1 MQYKPVI
8 YLVIASLIA
17 VACAAPAAPAQPAAS
32 SSSAATAK
40 TESSDAMEKPK
51 TDDAMAK
58 TESGDAMAKPKT
70 DDAMAKTEGDA
81 MGKPKTGGS
90 LRIRNTTD
98 MTDWN
103 MRINGQN
110 SNNVNGIRV
119 AYDSLL
125 KQRETPHPNIN
136 YFDKTIEPELAER
149 WEVSADAKTFTFY
162 LQKGV
167 KYANIAPVN
176 GRELTAADA
185 KWSYHY
191 TSSTGDFSD
200 LKASQNGFM
209 WAGLDSITTP
219 DNYTVVVK
227 FKDGFAPFLTYASSA
242 FNPIYPKELLKL
254 EGDFSTNIVGT
265 GPFQHSE
272 ADTQKGTRAV
282 FTKNPTYRDADSIY
296 LDDIR
301 YLVLPEDATA
311 FAAFQT
317 RQLDVM
323 NSSSGQGIKDLATQN
338 PEALRQDY
346 PGTPRYVL
354 MNYQFPAFQS
364 QLVRQAVSLAID
376 RDEFITVMG
385 GGTYGL
391 AGANTFVDI
400 FTQEEVKALQ
410 PFDREKAKQLLTE
423 AGYPNG
429 FTFALLTD
437 LGTDQE
443 RSLAQLLQAQLKTVG
458 ITVEFDVRPR
468 AEVSRDR
475 KKGLFEMHWFGEYGR
490 PDADYSLYG
499 YYYPD
504 QRLNYTSVKDEKLKT
519 YIEAQRREGDPTKR
533 RAIMKEAITYINTEA
548 FGIAIARSPNAFFW
562 HPYVKNYSAHL
573 DQGYPAINA
582 WIDK

>member
-1 MQYKPVI
+1 MYFKPVF
-8 YLVIASLIA
+8 YLVIASMIA
-17 VACAAPAAPAQPAAS
+17 LACAAPAAPAEVAPS
-32 SSSAATAK
+32 SSGDTMAK
-40 TESSDAMEKPK
+40 TESSEAMEKPK

-58 TESGDAMAKPKT
+58 P
-70 DDAMAKTEGDA
+70 EGDA
-81 MGKPKTGGS
+81 MEKPKTGGT

-103 MRINGQN
+103 MRVNGQN
-110 SNNVNGIRV
+110 QNNVNGIRI

-149 WEVSADAKTFTFY
+149 WEVSDDAKTFTFY

-167 KYANIAPVN
+167 KYTDVAPLN

-191 TSSTGDFSD
+191 TSSTGDFSE

-209 WAGLDSITTP
+209 WAGLESITTP
-219 DNYTVVVK
+219 DDYTVVVQ

-242 FNPIYPKELLKL
+242 FNPIYPKELLEL
-254 EGDFSTNIVGT
+254 EGDFSTHIVGT
-265 GPFQHSE
+265 GPFQYSD
-272 ADTQKGTRAV
+272 ADTQKGTSWV
-282 FTKNPTYRDADSIY
+282 FKKNPTYRDADSIY

-323 NSSSGQGIKDLATQN
+323 NTSSGQGIKDLADQN
-338 PEALRQDY
+338 PEAHSQDY

-364 QLVRQAVSLAID
+364 QLVRQAISLSID
-376 RDEFITVMG
+376 RDEFIKVMG

-504 QRLNYTSVKDEKLKT
+504 QRLNYTSVKDDKLKG

-548 FGIAIARSPNAFFW
+548 FGIAIAIARSPNAFFW

-573 DQGYPAINA
+573 DQGYPAIDA

>member
-1 MQYKPVI
+1 MYFKPVI

-70 DDAMAKTEGDA
+70 DDAMVKTEGDA
-81 MGKPKTGGS
+81 MGKPKTGGT

-110 SNNVNGIRV
+110 SNNVNGIRL

-125 KQRETPHPNIN
+125 QQVVTPYPNIN
-136 YFDKTIEPELAER
+136 YFDKTVAPELAER
-149 WEVSADAKTFTFY
+149 WNVSADAKTFTFY
-162 LQKGV
+162 LKKGV

-176 GRELTAADA
+176 GRELTSADV

-191 TSSTGDFSD
+191 TSSSGDFSD

-209 WAGLDSITTP
+209 WAGLQSITTP
-219 DNYTVVVK
+219 DDYTVVIK

-242 FNPIYPKELLKL
+242 FNPIYPKELLEL

-323 NSSSGQGIKDLATQN
+323 NSSSGQGIKDLAAQN
-338 PEALRQDY
+338 PEALRHDF

-354 MNYQFPAFQS
+354 MNYLFEPFQS
-364 QLVRQAVSLAID
+364 QLVRKAISLAID
-376 RDEFITVMG
+376 RDEFIKVIG

-400 FTQEEVKALQ
+400 FTQEEIKALQ

-429 FTFALLTD
+429 FTYALLTD

-475 KKGLFEMHWFGEYGR
+475 KKGLFEMHWFGEYPR

-504 QRLNYTSVKDEKLKT
+504 QRLNYTSVKDEKLKGF
-519 YIEAQRREGDPTKR
+519 IEAQRREGDPTKR
-533 RAIMKEAITYINTEA
+533 RAIMKEAITYINQEA

-562 HPYVKNYSAHL
+562 HPYVKNYTAHL
-573 DQGYPAINA
+573 DQGYSTINA

>member
-1 MQYKPVI
+1 
-8 YLVIASLIA
+8 
-17 VACAAPAAPAQPAAS
+17 
-32 SSSAATAK
+32 
-40 TESSDAMEKPK
+40 MEKPK

-81 MGKPKTGGS
+81 MGKPKTGGT

-272 ADTQKGTRAV
+272 EDTQKGTRAV

-410 PFDREKAKQLLTE
+410 PFDREKAKQSP
-423 AGYPNG
+423 Y
-429 FTFALLTD
+429 
-437 LGTDQE
+437 
-443 RSLAQLLQAQLKTVG
+443 RSGLPEWLHIRIVDRL
-458 ITVEFDVRPR
+458 
-468 AEVSRDR
+468 RDR
-475 KKGLFEMHWFGEYGR
+475 SRAFPCAALTGPAQNGG
-490 PDADYSLYG
+490 DYS
-499 YYYPD
+499 
-504 QRLNYTSVKDEKLKT
+504 RV
-519 YIEAQRREGDPTKR
+519 
-533 RAIMKEAITYINTEA
+533 
-548 FGIAIARSPNAFFW
+548 
-562 HPYVKNYSAHL
+562 
-573 DQGYPAINA
+573 
-582 WIDK
+582 